1 MRFAQEK
8 YLRQC
13 YTEYVA
19 ALQQCSHCGPS
30 KKPVKK
36 RWDDAVASVA
46 AYVDT
51 IAIPKGFP
59 PVKISKFSAGGD
71 VMAWGNIWGGGV
83 FECDSYDGGPRAWY
97 WSVTKDIKSTEWAK
111 TPVDALIAW
120 VTALEKHVEA
130 DPAARSLVFIV
141 RMPEATCHG
150 DDHDWKF
157 TGEGRH
163 GSDKG
168 DMCYECRI
176 CKKTMK
182 K

>member
-1 MRFAQEK
+1 MRFAQEQ

-13 YTEYVA
+13 YTEYAA

-30 KKPVKK
+30 RKPVKK
-36 RWDDAVASVA
+36 RWNDAVASIA
-46 AYVDT
+46 AYVDV
-51 IAIPKGFP
+51 IAVPKGFP
-59 PVKISKFSAGGD
+59 PVQIRTNNMNGD
-71 VMAWGNIWGGGV
+71 VMSWGHTWEGGV
-83 FECDSYDGGPRAWY
+83 FEGDNSDGGPRQWY
-97 WSVTKDIKSTEWAK
+97 WRITKKTEWAK
-111 TPVDALIAW
+111 TPADALIAW
-120 VTALEKHVEA
+120 VTALEQHVEA

-141 RMPEATCHG
+141 RMPETTCHG